1 MATPSVRVLSLV
13 LFLGCVAGRLKG
25 EDWPAFRGPR
35 GDGHAPAGLPAGEG
49 RLAFTPRW
57 QQPLGSGYAGIAI
70 AGDLLVTAG
79 RTGDEDFV
87 VALATG
93 DGSERW
99 RTSLGPTYAGHDGSH
114 DGPISTPTVAGDR
127 VFAVSAHG
135 RLVALDVASGTVRW
149 SRDLVAELQEPAPFY
164 GYGSSPRV
172 VGDSVVVWM
181 GAETG
186 KVAAFDCAS
195 GALRWKRLEEAVGA
209 QSPVVATLA
218 GKEQIVVI
226 GGASVAGLDPADG
239 TVLWRLEHKGG
250 SPAMGASSS
259 SPLVLGQDR
268 IFFKHGTETTMVV
281 HVSRAESGFS
291 AAVER
296 ELRML
301 ARSYSPPAAAQGLV
315 FGYSGRFLSAVDPAT
330 GEMLWRSR
338 EPGDGFLVAIED
350 QLAVLTKEGDLH
362 LGGASRTAWEETA
375 RLELFEDLA
384 WTPPAVAGSSLYL
397 RSLGAIARVDLVRTT
412 EVATA
417 AVVPLPAALAPLA
430 EALAK
435 VRAEGGDAGTSI
447 TRFLAGKSL
456 PLVDG
461 DQVTFVYRGRGEDVA
476 VAGDMIGMRRE
487 EPMHRLAETDLWWW
501 SATLHPRARISYTFL
516 VDNEAQ
522 PDPSHTRRVASTVL
536 GPDLNWQRGAG
547 LTMSWF
553 AMPDWPGNHLPEGPA
568 RGTLE
573 RFEVAVAKPGGA
585 AGETVPVGL
594 TAWLPPGYGRSS
606 ARYPIA
612 YVLDRRALEHGAWRE
627 TLDRVVGRT
636 VTPLIV
642 VFVVPPPLDEFEE
655 AFVATVVPEVE
666 RRLRVKPGRD
676 ARALVAMGFGGH
688 SALLLALHKAPMFA
702 GLGLQSYYGL
712 ESMMSEVE
720 PALAAVN
727 PAEWP
732 LRIYL
737 EWGRWDLRSPHE
749 AMDMRASSQWLD
761 RQLRARGHSPRGG
774 EVLDSTDF
782 ASWRN
787 RTDVLLESLFPLG
800 PEESASFAIWAA
812 PP

>member
-1 MATPSVRVLSLV
+1 MAAPSSRALLLLLLVAGATPRSE
-13 LFLGCVAGRLKG
+13 AQ
-25 EDWPAFRGPR
+25 DWPAFRGPR
-35 GDGHAPAGLPAGEG
+35 GDGHAPAGLPPGEG
-49 RLAFTPRW
+49 RLAFAQRW
-57 QQPLGSGYAGIAI
+57 QRPLGSGYAGIAVV
-70 AGDLLVTAG
+70 GELLVTAG
-79 RTGDEDFV
+79 RAGDEDVV
-87 VALATG
+87 VALATA

-99 RTSLGPTYAGHDGSH
+99 RASLGPTYAGHDGSH
-114 DGPISTPTVAGDR
+114 DGPIATPAVAGDQ

-135 RLVALDVASGTVRW
+135 RLVALDGASGAVRW
-149 SRDLVAELQEPAPFY
+149 SRDLPAELKEPAPFY
-164 GYGSSPRV
+164 GHGSSPRV

-181 GAETG
+181 GDETG
-186 KVAAFDCAS
+186 KVACFDRTT

-226 GGASVAGLDPADG
+226 GGTSVAGLDPADG

-250 SPAMGASSS
+250 SAMGAASS
-259 SPLVLGQDR
+259 SPVVLGNDR

-281 HVSRAESGFS
+281 QVTRTESGFS
-291 AAVER
+291 AAIER
-296 ELRML
+296 ELRLL
-301 ARSYSPPAAAQGLV
+301 ARSYSPPAVAQGLL
-315 FGYSGRFLSAVDPAT
+315 FGYTGRFLSAVDPAT

-338 EPGDGFLVAIED
+338 EPGDGFLVVIED

-384 WTPPAVAGSSLYL
+384 WTPPAVVGSSLYV

-412 EVATA
+412 EA
-417 AVVPLPAALAPLA
+417 ASAAAIPLPAALVPLT

-435 VRAEGGDAGTSI
+435 ARAEGGDTAAAL

-461 DQVTFVYRGRGEDVA
+461 DQVTFVYRGRGQDVA

-487 EPMHRLAETDLWWW
+487 EPMHRLADTDLWWW
-501 SATLHPRARISYTFL
+501 PTTLDRRARVSYTFL
-516 VDNEAQ
+516 VDNEPQ
-522 PDPSHTRRVASTVL
+522 PDPSHARRVASTVL

-553 AMPDWPGNHLPEGPA
+553 AMPDWPGHQLPASPA
-568 RGTLE
+568 RGLLE
-573 RFEVAVAKPGGA
+573 RFEVAVANPGGA

-594 TAWLPPGYGRSS
+594 TAWLPPGYAEGTG
-606 ARYPIA
+606 RYPIA

-636 VTPLIV
+636 VAPMIV
-642 VFVVPPPLDEFEE
+642 VFVAPPPVDEFEA
-655 AFVATVVPEVE
+655 AFVATVMPEVE
-666 RRLRVKPGRD
+666 RRLRVKPGRE

-688 SALLLALHKAPMFA
+688 AALLLTLQQPTLFS
-702 GLGLQSYYGL
+702 GLGIQSYYGL
-712 ESMMSEVE
+712 ESMMTEVE
-720 PALAAVN
+720 QALAAAK
-727 PAEWP
+727 PTESP

-761 RQLRARGHSPRGG
+761 RQLRARGYSPRGG

-800 PEESASFAIWAA
+800 PDEPASFAVWAA